1 MKSKLMLKASCHRSL
16 TIVQTYS
23 SYLLQFLFRFVSTI
37 ETTISTTILETFPS
51 TLLVI
56 YLHIGH

>member
-23 SYLLQFLFRFVSTI
+23 SYLLQFLFRFVSTV
-37 ETTISTTILETFPS
+37 ETTILETFPS

-56 YLHIGH
+56 HLHIGH